1 MTAVVDAH
9 AHVIVAEIARDA
21 APDEL
26 WRPRVF
32 RESPD
37 AHQVV
42 ELAGREVR
50 SAVRE
55 WTDPE
60 RIVADQDA
68 AGTDLVVLC
77 PLVVTLPYDVDP
89 DEGARRARLQNDGL
103 ARLVRERP
111 DRIAAL
117 GAVPLQDPPLA
128 ADMLRAIMADGV
140 LRGVEV
146 AASVRGAFLG
156 DETFEPFWTAAEE
169 TGALVFVHP
178 TTRGFDAPVFAEH
191 YLWNAVGNPLET
203 TVTAAHLVMTGTM
216 ERHPSLRVLLAHG
229 GGAILALRGR
239 LRHAHSFQP
248 QARSRLGESPED
260 SLRRFHYDTVVH
272 DAALLRS
279 LVETVGADRV
289 LLGSDHPFDMGDLRP
304 ADSVR
309 AAGLQP
315 ADEAAVLGGNAAM
328 LLGLEVAT

>member
-1 MTAVVDAH
+1 MTVVVDAH
-9 AHVIVAEIARDA
+9 AHVIVSEITRDA
-21 APDEL
+21 APAER

-32 RESPD
+32 RESPG

-42 ELAGREVR
+42 ELGGREVR

-103 ARLVRERP
+103 ARLVQERP